1 MTVPPGGPDP
11 TDRPRPSVRIGD
23 AERNAAAD
31 ALQQHL
37 TAGRLTLDEYADRS
51 ALVMNARTQDEVD
64 EVFGDLPP
72 VVGAP
77 GAAGTP
83 AIRSATG
90 SALAGA
96 AGVPPATRAGGGPSR
111 ALLRGLMGGM
121 PIIALLLF
129 LATRQWWFFL
139 LIPLSYAV
147 LGPMLNNSDDGKGGP
162 ELERGPGR

>member
-1 MTVPPGGPDP
+1 MTDLPGGSDP
-11 TDRPRPSVRIGD
+11 TDPNRPSVRIGD

-51 ALVMNARTQDEVD
+51 AVVINARTQDEVD

-83 AIRSATG
+83 AVRSATG
-90 SALAGA
+90 SAPIGA
-96 AGVPPATRAGGGPSR
+96 AGVPPVARTGGGPSK
-111 ALLRGLMGGM
+111 AVLRGLMGGM

-147 LGPMLNNSDDGKGGP
+147 LGPMLNNSDDGKGDP
-162 ELERGPGR
+162 ELERGSGR